1 MGEQTFQKKLFVVC
15 KTIEM
20 FVTPIFYAMA
30 ILASL
35 ASIMIIALIGTSVTM
50 RYLAYAP
57 FRFTEELV
65 GLLMTASFFLA
76 LPIITLKA
84 KHVRVLIVL
93 SYLPERLKIW
103 VNALACLFG
112 CGFCFWFFY
121 LCVPWFQFA
130 FDRQI
135 KTEVGRLLMYP
146 WMLILPISMAL
157 TIVAF
162 FIRGI
167 LGNTEKIK

>member
-1 MGEQTFQKKLFVVC
+1 MAVGVCAASFGYGLLFCAVTFVYFVC
-15 KTIEM
+15 KCCDE
-20 FVTPIFYAMA
+20 
-30 ILASL
+30 
-35 ASIMIIALIGTSVTM
+35 
-50 RYLAYAP
+50 
-57 FRFTEELV
+57 
-65 GLLMTASFFLA
+65 
-76 LPIITLKA
+76 
-84 KHVRVLIVL
+84 HVL
-93 SYLPERLKIW
+93 
-103 VNALACLFG
+103 

-146 WMLILPISMAL
+146 WMLVLPISMAL